1 VASNTAPRGHAH
13 IAEQR
18 VDADRLPPTD
28 EAAKAG
34 DPSLPTAKTKDKAKD
49 AADAV
54 IKSPKSVTATT
65 EKGNPEPAQT
75 DNAQTDNA
83 QTDNAQTDNAQ
94 TDNAQIGNAQIENA
108 QTEKVRAEKV
118 RAEGAQTK
126 KAHADNAQAE
136 KAPAEKAAAG
146 GAKAGKPSPGKAQP
160 KESSAKA
167 QPRTMAEDTPNVP
180 GARLSSYAEE
190 AAELLAGLSANR
202 RRRKP
207 GTDEST
213 ADPAHDG
220 AIG

>member
-83 QTDNAQTDNAQ
+83 QTDNAQT
-94 TDNAQIGNAQIENA
+94 GNAQIENA